1 MLHAVRPTHR
11 RGQWREADGR
21 WALRLRGDGVDRRRE
36 ESDARGE
43 RDLHDQQLWRL
54 DRVTPR
60 KGGRRRTWIF
70 ADCGLAFFKTSFL
83 HGRSKAH
90 GAGRKEGRDD
100 DAGEMAASEE
110 SDAMKQFK
118 ELQVNPRT
126 SPPRESF
133 SFTRGSPVPSPSLD
147 EPLRSVFPHRRRFP
161 GIPR

>member
-1 MLHAVRPTHR
+1 M
-11 RGQWREADGR
+11 
-21 WALRLRGDGVDRRRE
+21 
-36 ESDARGE
+36 
-43 RDLHDQQLWRL
+43 
-54 DRVTPR
+54 
-60 KGGRRRTWIF
+60 
-70 ADCGLAFFKTSFL
+70 AFFKTSFL

-133 SFTRGSPVPSPSLD
+133 SFTRGSPARPRLLMSPPEISVSIIGAAS
-147 EPLRSVFPHRRRFP
+147 PVFPADLDPDPPPFTVEIH
-161 GIPR
+161 